1 MGWAPLLGW
10 SYTKQR
16 WRGKILDQ
24 AEFNHWLATLQE
36 NLPTIR
42 DFYLQ
47 MYITSFLLVSGGEAD
62 REVTKT
68 LRFLPWLSWH
78 ASITSILGLL
88 RPFVSPYLYHEQTW
102 LNLHFRVPLIIGRTN
117 QRLGR
122 KQEAYTLKPDGLP
135 CQTTLLH
142 ARAARAQTFRS
153 HKQPQELVV
162 AKESGVMWQTC
173 WQTIQG
179 TILSWLGKIIWG
191 RITYCGKTIYGLHKG
206 FKTPVEFCP
215 FVRSGLRHG
224 NIWKDRNLM

>member
-78 ASITSILGLL
+78 AIITSILGLL

-122 KQEAYTLKPDGLP
+122 NRRPTPWSLMAFPARLHCYTLGPLGPRLSVHISSLRNWWWPKKVVWCGKHVDKPYM
-135 CQTTLLH
+135 
-142 ARAARAQTFRS
+142 ARFY
-153 HKQPQELVV
+153 HD
-162 AKESGVMWQTC
+162 
-173 WQTIQG
+173 
-179 TILSWLGKIIWG
+179 WG
-191 RITYCGKTIYGLHKG
+191 RL
-206 FKTPVEFCP
+206 FEEE
-215 FVRSGLRHG
+215 
-224 NIWKDRNLM
+224 

>member
-1 MGWAPLLGW
+1 MSPSVRLVLYKTTLTGEDSGSSRIQSLIGDSA
-10 SYTKQR
+10 
-16 WRGKILDQ
+16 GKLT
-24 AEFNHWLATLQE
+24 N
-36 NLPTIR
+36 
-42 DFYLQ
+42 YK
-47 MYITSFLLVSGGEAD
+47 G
-62 REVTKT
+62 
-68 LRFLPWLSWH
+68 FLPADVYNVFFTGQWWWGWPWGYQNTEVFALALMTCKHYKHSGSFE
-78 ASITSILGLL
+78 AIC
-88 RPFVSPYLYHEQTW
+88 F
-102 LNLHFRVPLIIGRTN
+102 PLPIPWTN
-117 QRLGR
+117 MAELAFSCAIDYWQNKSKVGS

-206 FKTPVEFCP
+206 SKTPVEFCP